1 VQFLVALF
9 LLGYRC
15 TNCNYCRRDPVVSY
29 HEPQTALLDGVI
41 RDRAGF
47 GRTSHVREAMNK
59 HAMRILLLIL
69 IASPL
74 TGEAARPLG
83 PPIAEFFNDRN
94 RIVTAV
100 ATVKSS
106 DNKIVMRIVDYLYL
120 EDDNQTTIVVDV
132 NVFADVEIGTEYVI
146 VFSRLRKNRLLRDE
160 WEVNPD
166 GPTLVKTRG
175 LDTPAIYTSNAA
187 IATLLTPHRRDALS
201 ADAETSML
209 LSIADDD
216 GDFRARELAI
226 FELYLRPDL
235 QNAMSADNARRY
247 AAVTS
252 DADARLK
259 NFLLEG
265 AKNFPEKRRS
275 PWLER
280 EFRGVIAAHGNV
292 LDLNSDIPL
301 LVKNS
306 LLGLRDGGTE
316 QDLDMIARH
325 LYSNAPG
332 VARAALAAMNDI
344 DPRQAF
350 ALAQKALETD
360 DIHEVTRRELTR
372 YVNERTGA

>member
-1 VQFLVALF
+1 
-9 LLGYRC
+9 
-15 TNCNYCRRDPVVSY
+15 
-29 HEPQTALLDGVI
+29 
-41 RDRAGF
+41 
-47 GRTSHVREAMNK
+47 
-59 HAMRILLLIL
+59 
-69 IASPL
+69 
-74 TGEAARPLG
+74 
-83 PPIAEFFNDRN
+83 
-94 RIVTAV
+94 
-100 ATVKSS
+100 
-106 DNKIVMRIVDYLYL
+106 
-120 EDDNQTTIVVDV
+120 
-132 NVFADVEIGTEYVI
+132 
-146 VFSRLRKNRLLRDE
+146 
-160 WEVNPD
+160 
-166 GPTLVKTRG
+166 
-175 LDTPAIYTSNAA
+175 
-187 IATLLTPHRRDALS
+187 
-201 ADAETSML
+201 

-216 GDFRARELAI
+216 RDFRARELAI

>member
-1 VQFLVALF
+1 
-9 LLGYRC
+9 
-15 TNCNYCRRDPVVSY
+15 
-29 HEPQTALLDGVI
+29 
-41 RDRAGF
+41 
-47 GRTSHVREAMNK
+47 MNK
-59 HAMRILLLIL
+59 NAIRILLFI
-69 IASPL
+69 IVSSPL
-74 TGEAARPLG
+74 IGEAARPLG

-94 RIVTAV
+94 RIATAV
-100 ATVKSS
+100 ATAKSS
-106 DNKIVMRIVDYLYL
+106 DSKVVMQIVDYLYL
-120 EDDNQTTIVVDV
+120 EDDDEIALAVDA
-132 NVFADVEIGTEYVI
+132 NVLADVEVGAEYVF

-166 GPTLVKTRG
+166 GPAPVKARG
-175 LDTPAIYTSNAA
+175 LDTPAIYASNVP

-209 LSIADDD
+209 LSVADDD
-216 GDFRARELAI
+216 GSLRAYELAI
-226 FELYLRPDL
+226 FELYLRTDL
-235 QNAMSADNARRY
+235 QIAISADNARRY

-280 EFRGVIAAHGNV
+280 EFRSVIVAHGSA

-306 LLGLRDGGTE
+306 LLGLRDGGTVN
-316 QDLDMIARH
+316 DFDMIATH

-344 DPRQAF
+344 DPQQAL
-350 ALAQKALETD
+350 ALAQKALETN
-360 DIHEVTRRELTR
+360 DIHSVTRRELTR
-372 YVNERTGA
+372 YVNEHSGA